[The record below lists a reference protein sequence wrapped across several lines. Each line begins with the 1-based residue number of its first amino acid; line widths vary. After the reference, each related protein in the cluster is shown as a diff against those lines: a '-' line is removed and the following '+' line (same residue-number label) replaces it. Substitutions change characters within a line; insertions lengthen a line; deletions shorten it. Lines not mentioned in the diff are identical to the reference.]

1 MAALDKAVRTQIVV
15 GDGQKEDVTQ
25 GPLVNKNQLNDVTAF
40 VEDARD
46 QLYKIGLPGKS
57 ILGDY
62 LQEKMTSQRP
72 FLLLRFSFPGRPIFI
87 QLPPESSGP
96 TSLTAAGST
105 TSATSTT
112 SPPL

>member
-72 FLLLRFSFPGRPIFI
+72 FLLQRIKGLI
-87 QLPPESSGP
+87 Q
-96 TSLTAAGST
+96 
-105 TSATSTT
+105 
-112 SPPL
+112 